1 MSMEDK
7 IAEWGLPDYVCDE
20 ETDDGIRLRI
30 NPSPARISR
39 LLEALEWP
47 AKYVAPTAPGDAR
60 VLGLWVRCKVF
71 KRPFNEAVDKRR
83 FLTRAAAYRMRDRAL
98 TTISVK
104 LDRDGV
110 PL

>member
-1 MSMEDK
+1 M
-7 IAEWGLPDYVCDE
+7 
-20 ETDDGIRLRI
+20 
-30 NPSPARISR
+30 
-39 LLEALEWP
+39 
-47 AKYVAPTAPGDAR
+47 
-60 VLGLWVRCKVF
+60 RCKVF